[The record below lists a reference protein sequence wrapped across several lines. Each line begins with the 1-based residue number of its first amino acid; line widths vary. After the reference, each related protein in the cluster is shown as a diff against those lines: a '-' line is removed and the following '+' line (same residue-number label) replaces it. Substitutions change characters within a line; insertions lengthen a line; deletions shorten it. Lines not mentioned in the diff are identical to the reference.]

1 MVREPG
7 SDELPTSKL
16 AAAAASMALGSP
28 AVAVHRF
35 TTGSAHFVFEVT
47 CAGGRKIVVR
57 AGPEASRAAL
67 TGSARLYRLLHPLG
81 VPLPEILAENLDH
94 RFPYLVLERLP
105 GSDLGHLIRGL
116 DDAALE
122 GVAARVARAQ
132 AIVATTPTAGRYGYA
147 VEPSSAPFTTWS
159 QTLDANLTRS
169 RQRLAGTGL
178 FGIENVEKVAELISH
193 ARDELDRFAATPFL
207 HDTTTKNVIVTPDG
221 SFSGIVDVD
230 DLCFGDPRYVVALT
244 EASLSA
250 FGGSRRYTQHWL
262 KIARFEDD
270 RIFRLYVSLFLVDF
284 MSEYGQVFNGN
295 QKPLSLETH
304 RHLLEAFAD
313 SLRKAA

>member
-1 MVREPG
+1 MAPEPAL
-7 SDELPTSKL
+7 DEVPSSEFAAT
-16 AAAAASMALGSP
+16 AAAMALGSP
-28 AVAVHRF
+28 AVAAHRF

-47 CAGGRKIVVR
+47 CASGQKVVVR
-57 AGPEASRAAL
+57 AGPEANRAAL
-67 TGSARLYRLLHPLG
+67 IGSARLYRLLHPLG
-81 VPLPEILAENLDH
+81 VPLPEMLAENLDH

-105 GSDLGHLIRGL
+105 GTDLGHVIGRL

-122 GVAARVARAQ
+122 DIAARVARAQ

-147 VEPSSAPFTTWS
+147 VEPSWAPFRTWS
-159 QTLDANLTRS
+159 QTLDANLDRS
-169 RQRLAGTGL
+169 RQRLMGTGL
-178 FGIENVEKVAELISH
+178 FGLESVEKLAELIS
-193 ARDELDRFAATPFL
+193 ATRAELDAFPATPFL

-250 FGGSRRYTQHWL
+250 SGDSRRYTQHWL
-262 KIARFEDD
+262 RIARFEDD

-295 QKPLSLETH
+295 QRPLSPEAH
-304 RHLLEAFAD
+304 RHLLNVFAD
-313 SLRKAA
+313 SLGNAA

>member
-1 MVREPG
+1 MAPEPA
-7 SDELPTSKL
+7 SDDLPSSEW
-16 AAAAASMALGSP
+16 AAAAAAKALGSP
-28 AVAVHRF
+28 AVEVRRF
-35 TTGSAHFVFEVT
+35 TTGSAHFVFEVA
-47 CAGGRKIVVR
+47 CAGGRKVVVR
-57 AGPEASRAAL
+57 AGPEANRAAL
-67 TGSARLYRLLHPLG
+67 SGSARLYRLLHPLG
-81 VPLPEILAENLDH
+81 APLAEILAEDLDH

-105 GSDLGHLIRGL
+105 GADFGHVIRGL

-122 GVAARVARAQ
+122 RVAARVAQAQ
-132 AIVATTPTAGRYGYA
+132 AIVAATPTAGRYGYA
-147 VEPSSAPFTTWS
+147 VEPSSAPFATWS
-159 QTLDANLTRS
+159 RVLDANLARS
-169 RQRLAGTGL
+169 RQRLAETGL
-178 FGIENVEKVAELISH
+178 FGLENVEKVAELVLH
-193 ARDELDRFAATPFL
+193 ARDELDAFAPTPFL

-250 FGGSRRYTQHWL
+250 FGGSRRYVRHWL

-295 QKPLSLETH
+295 QKPLSPETH
-304 RHLLEAFAD
+304 RRLLEAFAD

>member
-1 MVREPG
+1 MVTEAA
-7 SDELPTSKL
+7 SDELPSAEW
-16 AAAAASMALGSP
+16 AATAASAALGSP
-28 AVAVHRF
+28 AVEAHRF
-35 TTGSAHFVFEVT
+35 TTGSAHFVFEVA
-47 CAGGRKIVVR
+47 CASGRKVAVR
-57 AGPEASRAAL
+57 AGPEANRAAL
-67 TGSARLYRLLHPLG
+67 MGSARLYGLLRPLG
-81 VPLPEILAENLDH
+81 VPLPQILAENLNH

-105 GSDLGHLIRGL
+105 GTDLGHLILGL

-122 GVAARVARAQ
+122 GVAARVAQAQ

-159 QTLDANLTRS
+159 QALDANLARS
-169 RQRLAGTGL
+169 RQRLAETGL
-178 FGIENVEKVAELISH
+178 FGLENVERVAELISH
-193 ARDELDRFAATPFL
+193 ARDELDAFPATPFL
-207 HDTTTKNVIVTPDG
+207 HDTTTKNVIVTPEG

-244 EASLSA
+244 EASLCAS
-250 FGGSRRYTQHWL
+250 GGSRHYTQHWL
-262 KIARFEDD
+262 KIARFDDD

-295 QKPLSLETH
+295 QKPLSPETR
-304 RHLLEAFAD
+304 RHLLKSFAD